1 MPTTTTENQTPR
13 HAPEDRQLTESEVA
27 DMRRRAGKPTG
38 LDRQASLEWDLAHMG
53 LLGASKGRKRHERY
67 GR

>member
-1 MPTTTTENQTPR
+1 MQNTSQTQARFSQVESRQSTE
-13 HAPEDRQLTESEVA
+13 AEVA
-27 DMRRRAGKPTG
+27 AMRRLAGKPTG

-53 LLGASKGRKRHERY
+53 LLGASKGRKRHARY